1 VQLAA
6 IYHDCGMNHFAKIV
20 FALLLVVTSST
31 LAFAKPMALPGSNWT
46 LDLPDGFAIEQKV
59 IPSFVNKD
67 GAAIVIFDAPP
78 QSLKSIPLPK
88 VGDVSDVGI
97 DNESKLEALEAVTID
112 GHAGWFLQQRF
123 MKQNATGLTLL
134 VEGRGSNA
142 NVVTRLTD
150 AQMKTIKIEALRAVF
165 LTLREKILSD
175 EERLSA
181 LPFEIRDAKGFNL
194 AAIIGNSIA
203 VFTDGPERNIEL
215 APKQAS
221 VSVVLSPAG
230 PSDLTPEMLAIF
242 DKQGMM
248 DGLLKHQFPGAV
260 AGEHKAIM
268 AGETPALH
276 IPFSRVSETDAVKLK
291 GDVRFLLAGKKLL
304 MIYSSYPEGDE
315 EKAAA
320 VQKLVESIAMK
331 KGAQ

>member
-1 VQLAA
+1 MIHL
-6 IYHDCGMNHFAKIV
+6 AKI
-20 FALLLVVTSST
+20 ALAVLLVVTGST
-31 LAFAKPMALPGSNWT
+31 ALFAKPMALPGSNWT
-46 LDLPDGFAIEQKV
+46 LDLPDGFAIEQRV
-59 IPSFVNKD
+59 IPSFINKE
-67 GAAIVIFDAPP
+67 GAAIIIFDAPP
-78 QSLKSIPLPK
+78 QPLKNIPLPK
-88 VGDVSDVGI
+88 VSDVSDVGT
-97 DNESKLEALEAVTID
+97 DNESRLEALEAVTID
-112 GHAGWFLQQRF
+112 GHEGWFLQQRF
-123 MKQNATGLTLL
+123 VKQNATGLTLL

-150 AQMKTIKIEALRAVF
+150 AQMKTVKIDALRAVF

-175 EERLSA
+175 GERLSA
-181 LPFEIRDAKGFNL
+181 LPFEVKDAKGFTL

-248 DGLLKHQFPGAV
+248 EGLLTHQFPGAV
-260 AGEHKAIM
+260 PGEHKAIM
-268 AGETPALH
+268 VGDVPALQ
-276 IPFSRVSETDAVKLK
+276 IPYSRVSKTDAVKLK

-304 MIYSSYPEGDE
+304 MVYSSYPEGDE
-315 EKAAA
+315 AKAAA
-320 VQKLVESIAMK
+320 VQKLVESVMMK
-331 KGAQ
+331 PAQ